1 MIEDVTNSPKDW
13 EDFGTHLR
21 NMVLGSITI
30 QKAKGVTFV
39 TSTPIHCAMLSML
52 WGQILSTS
60 FQTRFQTKRLM
71 LFTSGKSS
79 NSNLTQ
85 KVYDFFLETYEIDSD
100 VEVFH
105 TNLSG
110 DNAFGFTEVNGE
122 EQFIQ
127 IHNKLT
133 SRDYI
138 ITLLHELVH
147 VVQNERGEYDDEK
160 REKEA
165 YELENILY
173 TKFLKLQ

>member
-1 MIEDVTNSPKDW
+1 
-13 EDFGTHLR
+13 
-21 NMVLGSITI
+21 
-30 QKAKGVTFV
+30 
-39 TSTPIHCAMLSML
+39 
-52 WGQILSTS
+52 
-60 FQTRFQTKRLM
+60 M

-85 KVYDFFLETYEIDSD
+85 KVYDFFIETYEIDSD

-105 TNLSG
+105 TNLSE

-133 SRDYI
+133 SKDYI

-173 TKFLKLQ
+173 TKFLKLQQNKSYSPPKCTSCMNDTTYNEILKVWNNETPDDFAIFSELYYQMFGEDFEIPYTTESTTSSFFPYN

>member
-1 MIEDVTNSPKDW
+1 
-13 EDFGTHLR
+13 
-21 NMVLGSITI
+21 
-30 QKAKGVTFV
+30 
-39 TSTPIHCAMLSML
+39 
-52 WGQILSTS
+52 
-60 FQTRFQTKRLM
+60 M

-85 KVYDFFLETYEIDSD
+85 KVYDFFIETYEIDSD

-105 TNLSG
+105 TNLSE

-133 SRDYI
+133 SKDYI

-147 VVQNERGEYDDEK
+147 VVQNENGQFDCEK
-160 REKEA
+160 REEEA
-165 YELENILY
+165 YSLESTLFKQYHEEHSCINM
-173 TKFLKLQ
+173 

>member
-1 MIEDVTNSPKDW
+1 
-13 EDFGTHLR
+13 
-21 NMVLGSITI
+21 
-30 QKAKGVTFV
+30 
-39 TSTPIHCAMLSML
+39 
-52 WGQILSTS
+52 
-60 FQTRFQTKRLM
+60 M

-133 SRDYI
+133 SKDYI

-165 YELENILY
+165 YELEKILY